1 MIDINTIKNDKYLSK
16 IINDNNLSDSFISE
30 NLSVF
35 KRVLLSRG
43 LCNGCTNISQC
54 RQAKKG
60 ERLSLSY
67 DQVLI
72 EEIERCEYG
81 SSVYSLKELSQAY
94 LYCDIPANLMDLDM
108 DNITPKDN
116 QRQLFNELFDI
127 YEGKRNKGLF
137 ISGELGTGKSYN
149 CTALANSLVKKGKR
163 VAYVKASSFFNDLK
177 SLYSNTNEGIDST
190 INKIKHADYL
200 FLDDLGSE
208 AVSEFVRDDILFR
221 VLDYRMENKKT
232 TIFISNYTK
241 DGLFKHYQYD
251 RKDNA
256 NTMNAKR
263 LMERINILSDDYIL
277 TGKNLREVYNA

>member
-1 MIDINTIKNDKYLSK
+1 MIKIEDIKKDAYLNKLIS
-16 IINDNNLSDSFISE
+16 DNHLSDSFVND
-30 NLSVF
+30 NLSLF
-35 KRVLLSRG
+35 KRVLESRN
-43 LCNGCTNISQC
+43 LCANCKGINQC
-54 RQAKKG
+54 RQRKSG
-60 ERLSLSY
+60 ERLSLIY

-81 SSVYSLKELSQAY
+81 SSIHSRTVLSQSY
-94 LYCDIPANLMDLDM
+94 LYCDIPESLMDLDM
-108 DNITPKDN
+108 DNIIPNDN
-116 QRQLFNELFDI
+116 QKQLFNELFDI

-149 CTALANSLVKKGKR
+149 CTALANSLVKKGKK

-177 SLYSNTNEGIDST
+177 SLYSNTNEGIEST
-190 INKIKHADYL
+190 INKIKYADYL

-241 DGLFKHYQYD
+241 EGLFKHYQHD
-251 RKDNA
+251 RKDNM
-256 NTMNAKR
+256 NTMNATR
-263 LMERINILSDDYIL
+263 LMERINILSDDYVL